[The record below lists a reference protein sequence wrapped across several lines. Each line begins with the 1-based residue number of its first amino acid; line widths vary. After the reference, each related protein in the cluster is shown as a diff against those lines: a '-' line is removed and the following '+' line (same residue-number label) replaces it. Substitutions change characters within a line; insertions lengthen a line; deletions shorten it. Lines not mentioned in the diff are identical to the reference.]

1 MGKVVIDMSMSL
13 DGYINAPNETPQTPL
28 GEGGLRLHAWL
39 EDSKAFQQA
48 YGDPNEALGAVIMG
62 RTTYDNSLPWW
73 NGKGPA
79 GDTPCFVLTHEP
91 PTEASDVFTFVTDG
105 IESALEQARDVAGD
119 KNIGL
124 MGANTDQQFL
134 NDELVDEIRIHL
146 IPILLSQGTPL
157 FANLKH
163 DFELEK
169 VKVADSDSPAVTH
182 LTYTIKK
189 NS

>member
-13 DGYINAPNETPQTPL
+13 DGYINAPNETPEVPL

-39 EDSKAFQQA
+39 EDKEAYQQA
-48 YGDPNEALGAVIMG
+48 YGDPTQALGAVIMG

-79 GDTPCFVLTHEP
+79 GDIPCFVLTEEP
-91 PTEASDVFTFVTDG
+91 PSEASDVFTFVTDG
-105 IESALEQARDVAGD
+105 IESTLEKARAVASD

-124 MGANTDQQFL
+124 MGANTSQEFL
-134 NDELVDEIRIHL
+134 NAGLVDEIRIHL
-146 IPILLSQGTPL
+146 IPILLGAGTLL
-157 FANLKH
+157 FANLKQ

-169 VKVADSDSPAVTH
+169 TEVLDSPAVTH
-182 LTYTIKK
+182 LTYKVKK
-189 NS
+189 

>member
-13 DGYINAPNETPQTPL
+13 DGYINAPNETPELPL

-39 EDSKAFQQA
+39 EDPEAFEQA
-48 YGDPNEALGAVIMG
+48 YGDPTQALGAVIMG
-62 RTTYDNSLPWW
+62 RTTYNNSVPSW
-73 NGKGPA
+73 NGKGPV
-79 GDTPCFVLTHEP
+79 GDVPCFVLTKKP
-91 PTEASDVFTFVTDG
+91 PTEASDVFTFVADG
-105 IESALEQARDVAGD
+105 VESVLKQARDVAGD

-134 NDELVDEIRIHL
+134 NAGLVDEIRIHL
-146 IPILLSQGTPL
+146 IPILLGAGTPL

-169 VKVADSDSPAVTH
+169 TEMLDSPTVTH
-182 LTYTIKK
+182 LTYSVKK
-189 NS
+189 VG